1 MRFMALVVVL
11 VFAVV
16 AGKTLLDGGD
26 SARDAAR
33 EPATVSQ
40 AGQTDVTGGCPSQ
53 ELAAR
58 GAAIQGSVGVRA
70 GGHDACGNIGMLAPR
85 VFSLTDGSTGLPLE
99 GQPGL
104 NAGAGGLESSIS
116 PDNRLLVVTTDSRLD
131 VIDLQSWSQVFGID
145 FPEGVP
151 LAPQAWSADGSKLYL
166 RLGWA
171 SRARTGPSIH
181 DDRRIWE
188 LDVTSG
194 ALSRL
199 PDLPFDSLLDLAVSG
214 DGRRLYA
221 LAFDR
226 DDRRSATGY
235 GWVVKGE
242 PFLSVVEIGS
252 GRELNRVPLSGLR
265 LGEGEDGVT
274 RRPAGVLDDANG
286 RYYVA
291 HADSDAVTVIDLATN
306 DVVTDLATARPREG
320 LPRRLLGSL
329 RSFFVSTADAKG
341 SGSQSRQVALS
352 GDGRLL
358 FVTGMDAISADVD
371 DANDETSGA
380 APAGLRVIDTRTLKV
395 LHREDGINE
404 FVLSNDGRY
413 LFGIGYASYF
423 KSSWAPQDGI
433 GLKVIDLRTLRL
445 AAQIEPGR
453 AYLNMALT
461 LDGRYL
467 HLTSEGPG
475 RDEMRREG
483 LDSCDEPCIELL
495 VDVVDVESLRL
506 VSRLESSVSM
516 QPISKWNNR

>member
-1 MRFMALVVVL
+1 MRFIALTVVL

-16 AGKTLLDGGD
+16 AGKTLLGGGD

-33 EPATVSQ
+33 EPTPVPH

-53 ELAAR
+53 ELPAR
-58 GAAIQGSVGVRA
+58 GAPIQGSVGVRA
-70 GGHDACGNIGMLAPR
+70 GGHDACGNIGMLAPQ
-85 VFSLTDGSTGLPLE
+85 VFSLTDGATGLPLE
-99 GQPGL
+99 GRPGL

-116 PDNRLLVVTTDSRLD
+116 PDNRLLVVPTDSRLD
-131 VIDLQSWSQVFGID
+131 VIDLQSWSQVFGFD

-171 SRARTGPSIH
+171 SRMRTGPSIH
-181 DDRRIWE
+181 NDRRIWE

-194 ALSRL
+194 TLSRL

-252 GRELNRVPLSGLR
+252 GQELDRMPLSGLR
-265 LGEGEDGVT
+265 LGEGEDAIT

-291 HADSDAVTVIDLATN
+291 HADSDAITVIDLATN
-306 DVVTDLATARPREG
+306 DVVTELAAARPRES

-329 RSFFVSTADAKG
+329 RSFFVSTAEAKG
-341 SGSQSRQVALS
+341 SGWQSRQVALS

-358 FVTGMDAISADVD
+358 LVTGMDEISADVD
-371 DANDETSGA
+371 DANDEASGA
-380 APAGLRVIDTRTLKV
+380 APAGLRVIDTQTLKV
-395 LHREDGINE
+395 LHREAGINE
-404 FVLSNDGRY
+404 FVLSDDGRY

-423 KSSWAPQDGI
+423 KNRWAPQDGA
-433 GLKVIDLRTLRL
+433 GLKVLDLRTLTL
-445 AAQIEPGR
+445 AARVEPGR
-453 AYLNMALT
+453 AYLNVAPT

-475 RDEMRREG
+475 RDQMRR
-483 LDSCDEPCIELL
+483 DSLGTCDEPCIQLL
-495 VDVVDVESLRL
+495 VDVVEVESLKL
-506 VSRLESSVSM
+506 VSRYESSVSM
-516 QPISKWNNR
+516 EPISRWDSP